1 MKMRALLAYLV
12 LSVAMGAS
20 ILAALLAVDGRG

>member
-1 MKMRALLAYLV
+1 MTLPRLLAYLV
-12 LSVAMGAS
+12 LSLAMGAS